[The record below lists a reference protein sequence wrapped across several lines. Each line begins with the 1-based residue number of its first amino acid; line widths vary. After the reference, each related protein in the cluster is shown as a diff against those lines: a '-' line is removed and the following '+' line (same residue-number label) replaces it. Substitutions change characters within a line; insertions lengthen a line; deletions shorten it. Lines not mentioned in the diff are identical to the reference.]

1 MVNTAVPTLCI
12 TVYVR
17 CYDHILANTLDS
29 FLLFQPVVLSAKKKA
44 ISKSRWLPN
53 CNAGTETKDLLDKPS
68 MREDSC
74 KGKLVKNGNVDVIY
88 MLSGNYVLSSAE
100 QLGH

>member
-1 MVNTAVPTLCI
+1 MFVATI
-12 TVYVR
+12 TFKLTRWTHFFYFNQ
-17 CYDHILANTLDS
+17 L
-29 FLLFQPVVLSAKKKA
+29 FLVQKKA

-88 MLSGNYVLSSAE
+88 MLSGNYVSSSAE